1 MKTPELPSP
10 GTLPEEEKQA
20 VMFEF
25 LRRAAPY
32 DSGPADDREAAQAT
46 DYLFRMLDAEENES
60 SAR

>member
-1 MKTPELPSP
+1 M
-10 GTLPEEEKQA
+10 PEEEKQA